1 MTPSLDHRGAA
12 RILDIAESRGSRSA
26 ALVGFAVILL
36 LAAHAAA
43 RGGFPSSAQAAAMY
57 FAGAYPALAAQAGES
72 PEMKRLMAI
81 GVAAAAM
88 TAGAG
93 AQDAVQWRV
102 EDGGNGHWY
111 AFKAESTVICWHDA
125 RALCELQGG
134 HLASITSPAE
144 NQLLLSLTIPNNPG
158 VVQGGPYIGGTC
170 EGLPWGQW
178 YWITG
183 EPFSYTAWMSGAPN
197 GSSGTTE
204 QYLHFWRW
212 SNLGWN
218 DQIDCGGLMFSYL
231 IEWSADCNSDGI
243 VDYGQILDGSLTDT
257 NTNNIPDCCEAGVS
271 CPIAAKQWRVED
283 GGNGH
288 WYGLKRMQPSVSP
301 ESFFTLAD
309 QIGGHAA
316 TITSSAE
323 NGFCGQF
330 VVPYDGTLFGLRKP
344 AGTNQVSWVTGE
356 SVTYVNWN
364 TGEGTNLGERYAL
377 LLANNAKW
385 QDTDLTPRQ
394 WLLVE
399 FDADCNSDGIVDFG
413 QIRAGELA
421 DANANNIP
429 DCCEVGTTCDC
440 PGDTNRDGAIDG
452 IDLATVLTRWG
463 QSEAKFPES
472 DCNREVVIDGSDL
485 AIVLGSWGACP

>member
-1 MTPSLDHRGAA
+1 
-12 RILDIAESRGSRSA
+12 
-26 ALVGFAVILL
+26 
-36 LAAHAAA
+36 
-43 RGGFPSSAQAAAMY
+43 
-57 FAGAYPALAAQAGES
+57 
-72 PEMKRLMAI
+72 
-81 GVAAAAM
+81 M

-111 AFKAESTVICWHDA
+111 ATTDASVVWGEA
-125 RALCELQGG
+125 RARCETLGG
-134 HLASITSPAE
+134 HLATLTSLQE
-144 NQLLLSLTIPNNPG
+144 NQFAAALAGNGTVWVGAFQPPNSCEPG
-158 VVQGGPYIGGTC
+158 CDWRWV
-170 EGLPWGQW
+170 
-178 YWITG
+178 TG
-183 EPFSYTAWMSGAPN
+183 EPWSFEAWAPPGANDFGGIEDVAETYASG
-197 GSSGTTE
+197 
-204 QYLHFWRW
+204 
-212 SNLGWN
+212 GWN
-218 DQIDCGGLMFSYL
+218 DMPDSGWLRKGL
-231 IEWSADCNSDGI
+231 IEWSADCNNDGI

-330 VVPYDGTLFGLRKP
+330 VVPYDGTLFGLRKL

-429 DCCEVGTTCDC
+429 DCCEVGTACGC
-440 PGDTNRDGAIDG
+440 PGDTNRDGAVDG

-463 QSEAKFPES
+463 QSAAKFPEA
-472 DCNREVVIDGSDL
+472 DCNRDGVIDGSDL